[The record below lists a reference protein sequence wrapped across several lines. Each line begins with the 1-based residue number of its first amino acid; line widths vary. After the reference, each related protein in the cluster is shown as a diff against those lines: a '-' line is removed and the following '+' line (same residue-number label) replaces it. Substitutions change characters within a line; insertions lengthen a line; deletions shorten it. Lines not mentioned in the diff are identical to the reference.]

1 MSEHPHSLLPPHNL
15 VDLLNHRFTLL
26 SMSTE
31 KSNDVAEVQPSV
43 PAAIV
48 PLALGPRQ
56 ELLNHLKDFLGELP
70 SSKNPGFFNAHF
82 ECLDEAITACP
93 SFFFSLFRLSFFNH
107 LTVLAS
113 PQST

>member
-1 MSEHPHSLLPPHNL
+1 MSEHPHSLLPPSNL

-43 PAAIV
+43 ATVIA

-70 SSKNPGFFNAHF
+70 GSKNPGFFNAHF
-82 ECLDEAITACP
+82 ECLDEAITV
-93 SFFFSLFRLSFFNH
+93 RLSFIFLLH
-107 LTVLAS
+107 IS
-113 PQST
+113 F